1 MKNNNQSG
9 RSMIEMLGV
18 LAIIAVLTVGGIAGY
33 SKAMEKFKLNKWKE
47 DFAMLTVNL
56 KTDFINSRSYSS
68 ITERNL
74 VNFFKEINVV
84 PQGMFSSDNKDIL
97 GNSINIYVRDDAVI
111 NAHLG
116 ISDTHITLQTLTL
129 PNKSSVEQ
137 CKELFSMVLEY
148 TDAWFVTLNEDV
160 SGKTGGNYSVCGKS
174 VPAAFAKHERCVAY
188 NLTDVVK
195 NCNICAKQN
204 CDIKFTMSNAH

>member
-18 LAIIAVLTVGGIAGY
+18 LAIIAVLSVGGITGY

-47 DFAMLTVNL
+47 DFVMLTANL

-68 ITERNL
+68 ITEKNL

-84 PQGMFSSDNKDIL
+84 PQGMFNSDNKDIL
-97 GNSINIYVRDDAVI
+97 GNTINIYVRDDAVI
-111 NAHLG
+111 NASLG
-116 ISDTHITLQTLTL
+116 INDTHITLQTLTF
-129 PNKSSVEQ
+129 PNRSSAEQ
-137 CKELFSMVLEY
+137 CKELFAMVGEY
-148 TDAWFVTLNEDV
+148 GDAWFVTLNEATSNK
-160 SGKTGGNYSVCGKS
+160 SGGIYSVCGKS
-174 VPAAFAKHERCVAY
+174 VPAAFAKHEKCVAY
-188 NLTDVVK
+188 NLADAVK
-195 NCNICAKQN
+195 NCNVCAKQN